1 MSGHEYEPED
11 EGRFRETAPMQAF
24 TMGEVTV
31 GLAVLAIG
39 LLVTFAVPLL
49 LT

>member
-1 MSGHEYEPED
+1 MSGHEYEADE

-31 GLAVLAIG
+31 GVVVFVIG
-39 LLVTFAVPLL
+39 LLVVFGIPLL
-49 LT
+49 AA